1 MERGPRRRQE
11 QQRPPSRGRRNNQEQ
26 DRRTS
31 SAPGRGREPI
41 QAAPE
46 PRRRRAASTGR
57 PPVRQANP
65 PRKKDWSH
73 PQGKKFDE
81 LEEESMID
89 GVVVN
94 VGDYGVFADI
104 GYEQNVI
111 LAIPRRFWRRF
122 RRGDVLEDMQVVSV
136 DLKMRR
142 ATVRYIWMST
152 SLPEVLHQELQEGNY
167 VNGVVDAKNQFG
179 IFVNIGAH
187 NCHGR
192 LAVPRFLG
200 NQLLRGQVLRDL
212 CIATVDVENKRVRLI
227 IEDLDS
233 AIADP
238 EMVSLQTM
246 TADMDERPP
255 KVEEPM
261 QPEKAPKAV
270 PKSRSKAPKV
280 EQPKQETRPGHNDL
294 EVGDLVDGI
303 VAQINNKGVWVDFD
317 GPERG
322 LLEVPPE
329 LKGEFRRGDSVQGM
343 RIEDGRG
350 RKLFRLRPT
359 VERRDYRLPLLVKYY
374 KPKGVITKMRH
385 FSKKKDVED
394 LRSVVSFAG
403 DEFELDLYH
412 PVGQLASSSS
422 GLLLWSRSGRVT
434 KQLQDLRRG
443 VVRVLEVEV
452 WGTVQSQEL
461 HEALS
466 SGVPLGVSGFNR
478 TYSANVVQEA
488 CLVPE
493 SPLQELRSRV
503 LVNVATKW
511 PLSSKCRWEASLW
524 GRCKKVSCKQ
534 PPLKRRLGHVNLQ
547 AFLFQSILKAFYLK
561 DLRWRPR
568 QMRAEV
574 DVQSQSDKM
583 LRR

>member
-1 MERGPRRRQE
+1 M
-11 QQRPPSRGRRNNQEQ
+11 
-26 DRRTS
+26 
-31 SAPGRGREPI
+31 
-41 QAAPE
+41 
-46 PRRRRAASTGR
+46 
-57 PPVRQANP
+57 RQANP

-142 ATVRYIWMST
+142 ATVTLQDVEQTLQGSR
-152 SLPEVLHQELQEGNY
+152 LPLEELQEGNY

-280 EQPKQETRPGHNDL
+280 EQPKQDL

-343 RIEDGRG
+343 RIE
-350 RKLFRLRPT
+350 
-359 VERRDYRLPLLVKYY
+359 ELPDHG
-374 KPKGVITKMRH
+374 P
-385 FSKKKDVED
+385 
-394 LRSVVSFAG
+394 
-403 DEFELDLYH
+403 
-412 PVGQLASSSS
+412 PVLSMEEPE
-422 GLLLWSRSGRVT
+422 
-434 KQLQDLRRG
+434 
-443 VVRVLEVEV
+443 LEVEEV
-452 WGTVQSQEL
+452 KG
-461 HEALS
+461 
-466 SGVPLGVSGFNR
+466 
-478 TYSANVVQEA
+478 
-488 CLVPE
+488 
-493 SPLQELRSRV
+493 RSK
-503 LVNVATKW
+503 NKPQGKAKGK
-511 PLSSKCRWEASLW
+511 SKR
-524 GRCKKVSCKQ
+524 G
-534 PPLKRRLGHVNLQ
+534 
-547 AFLFQSILKAFYLK
+547 
-561 DLRWRPR
+561 
-568 QMRAEV
+568 
-574 DVQSQSDKM
+574 
-583 LRR
+583 